1 MDKTALVESDIE
13 AGLTA
18 VKALEAAGLPIA
30 AAMWLRL
37 HDSSKWQLYIASPDV
52 ETHGP
57 TTVNRFIDRIL
68 LAINSPIS
76 LDEVTAA
83 NTTNHFIN
91 KASLLPIITG
101 GRSNS
106 FTVASNLTRF
116 GNSTF
121 DGVEVDEG
129 VIYKIAPGVKASREA
144 PKPDGTALKK
154 ARALA
159 A

>member
-1 MDKTALVESDIE
+1 M
-13 AGLTA
+13 
-18 VKALEAAGLPIA
+18 
-30 AAMWLRL
+30 
-37 HDSSKWQLYIASPDV
+37 
-52 ETHGP
+52 
-57 TTVNRFIDRIL
+57 
-68 LAINSPIS
+68 
-76 LDEVTAA
+76 
-83 NTTNHFIN
+83 
-91 KASLLPIITG
+91 
-101 GRSNS
+101 
-106 FTVASNLTRF
+106 RF

>member
-1 MDKTALVESDIE
+1 MDKTTLVESDIE

-37 HDSSKWQLYIASPDV
+37 HDSSKWQLYITSPDV
-52 ETHGP
+52 ETYGP

-68 LAINSPIS
+68 LTIKSPIS
-76 LDEVTAA
+76 LDEVTVA
-83 NTTNHFIN
+83 NTTNHFVN
-91 KASLLPIITG
+91 KISPLSVLTSG
-101 GRSNS
+101 NSN
-106 FTVASNLTRF
+106 TLTIAENRLRF

-129 VIYKIAPGVKASREA
+129 VVYKITPGVKASKEA
-144 PKPDGTALKK
+144 PKPDLEAKRK
-154 ARALA
+154 ARSLA

>member
-1 MDKTALVESDIE
+1 MDKTTLVESDIE

-68 LAINSPIS
+68 LAIR
-76 LDEVTAA
+76 
-83 NTTNHFIN
+83 
-91 KASLLPIITG
+91 ASGELGESI
-101 GRSNS
+101 
-106 FTVASNLTRF
+106 
-116 GNSTF
+116 
-121 DGVEVDEG
+121 
-129 VIYKIAPGVKASREA
+129 
-144 PKPDGTALKK
+144 
-154 ARALA
+154 
-159 A
+159 

>member
-1 MDKTALVESDIE
+1 MDKTTLVESDIE

-37 HDSSKWQLYIASPDV
+37 HDSSKWELYIASPDV

-76 LDEVTAA
+76 LDEVTVA

-91 KASLLPIITG
+91 KASLLSILTG

-106 FTVASNLTRF
+106 FTVASNLMRF
-116 GNSTF
+116 ANSTF

>member
-1 MDKTALVESDIE
+1 MDKTTLVESDIE

-76 LDEVTAA
+76 LDEVTVA

-91 KASLLPIITG
+91 KASLLSILTG

-106 FTVASNLTRF
+106 FTVASNLMRF